1 MEGFSSREKSENR
14 KSNRDSSLSKKIE
27 IWSFGYK
34 YGVME
39 ADAVVDVRFL
49 PNPYYVEALCYL
61 TGRDAECSAFVLQN
75 ADAKN
80 FVEKLAAL
88 ILAMRTSADI
98 LKRPIIR
105 IAIGCTGGQHRSV
118 AVAEG
123 VFRRLCMLV
132 GAESATNIELH
143 HRDAEKW
150 VLSVSQ
156 KVF

>member
-1 MEGFSSREKSENR
+1 MEGFLSREKLENR
-14 KSNRDSSLSKKIE
+14 RSNRDSSLSKKIE

-34 YGVME
+34 YGLME

-75 ADAKN
+75 AYAKN

-118 AVAEG
+118 AVAEE
-123 VFRRLCMLV
+123 VFRQLGVLAV
-132 GAESATNIELH
+132 SESAIHIELH

-150 VLSVSQ
+150 ILSMSQ